1 MGILEL
7 HFHDSEIKFA
17 PSMTNTRGKEA
28 TEGEESSKKS
38 SRLGFGRSRSS
49 AESESSDEEST
60 MTPSETSTAEEEF
73 ESSSGGSTAKKGLG
87 VIVGLAF
94 LVAVAAMAK
103 KMADS
108 EGMEGME
115 SDEYGSES
123 TEESIKIAD

>member
-17 PSMTNTRGKEA
+17 PSMTNTRGKGS
-28 TEGEESSKKS
+28 TEGETSSKKS

-49 AESESSDEEST
+49 QESESSEEEST
-60 MTPSETSTAEEEF
+60 TKSSEPSAAEEES
-73 ESSSGGSTAKKGLG
+73 ESSSGGSKAKKGLG

-103 KMADS
+103 KMTDS
-108 EGMEGME
+108 EGMSDME

-123 TEESIKIAD
+123 AEESIEIAD